1 MLFNSYIFIFLFFPV
16 TLLGYFLFGK
26 LKNLQIRNI
35 FLIAMSLWFYGYF
48 NPSYLWII
56 CGSIVFNFAASK
68 LIQRAGTKRSA
79 KLITAVAVIV
89 NIAIIFYYKYYD
101 FFISNVN
108 SALGASFELKHIVL
122 PLGIS
127 FFTFQQLSYIIDS
140 YHGETDGYRF
150 DEYAL
155 FVCYFPQLIAGPIVL
170 HDEIIPQFRDD
181 SSRRFNPDNFA
192 RGMYIFALGLFKKV
206 IVADTF
212 SAAVTWGFADIAG
225 LGSLE
230 AWIVSISYTFQLYFD
245 FSGYCDM
252 AIGIGAMM
260 NIDITQNFNSPYKA
274 LSISEFWSRWHI
286 TLTRFLRSY
295 IYFPLGGSRKGAIR
309 TYFNIMVVFL
319 VSGIWHGANW
329 TFIVWGLLHG
339 VLQCITRLFNKQ
351 YEKLHTVTKWML
363 TMFSINILL
372 VIFRADSLSSA
383 TDFIMHMFLSPDLSI
398 SNELARCFQL
408 VEFNQLRYLIPTGL
422 QYYLTNYEMWIFLT
436 LALFGVLNFKN
447 SKELTFKPNCGRG
460 ILTVVFMF
468 WSIISLS
475 GVSEFL
481 YFNF

>member
-1 MLFNSYIFIFLFFPV
+1 MLFNSYIFIFLFFPI
-16 TLLGYFLFGK
+16 TLIGYFILGK
-26 LKNLQIRNI
+26 INKLQVRNI
-35 FLIAMSLWFYGYF
+35 FLIGMSLWFYGYF

-56 CGSIVFNFAASK
+56 CGSIIFNYVASK
-68 LIQRAGTKRSA
+68 LIQRANTKTTA

-108 SALGASFELKHIVL
+108 SVFGTTYELKHIIL

-170 HDEIIPQFRDD
+170 HDEIIPQFRKD
-181 SSRRFNPDNFA
+181 SSRHFNSENFA

-212 SAAVTWGFADIAG
+212 SAAVNWGFSDIAS

-274 LSISEFWSRWHI
+274 LSIPEFWSRWHI
-286 TLTRFLRSY
+286 TLTRFLRAY
-295 IYFPLGGSRKGAIR
+295 IYFPLGGNRKGTLR

-339 VLQCITRLFNKQ
+339 LLQCITRLFNKQ
-351 YEKLHTVTKWML
+351 YERLSAVTKWMI
-363 TMFSINILL
+363 TMFFVNILW
-372 VIFRADSLSSA
+372 VVFRADSLSTA
-383 TDFIMHMFLSPDLSI
+383 ANFIMRMFFSPDFSI
-398 SNELARCFQL
+398 SADLSKCFQL
-408 VEFNQLRYLIPTGL
+408 IEFTQLRYLIPEGI
-422 QYYLTNYEMWIFLT
+422 QYYLFNYEMWAFLT

-447 SKELTFKPNCGRG
+447 SKDFTFKPNFGRG
-460 ILTVVFMF
+460 VLTVVFTF